1 MRSQPLPGAIKA
13 RAGWLWSSQGGAPVS
28 GSEPWPPA
36 TVDLASAPRAHLTSE
51 RPAARAQLEFGRAS
65 SLAAAVRTAAG
76 EDRTHDLR
84 IMRPTRCQLRY
95 CRLEYF
101 QTSTAAPIPKLKHE
115 ARSRYSS
122 WAYQMT
128 AVGFEPTPLRTGA
141 WSQRLRPLGQTVM
154 NACEGGPSFEHRPMQ
169 HAALSSGAAAL
180 SSTRPLVADLHL
192 GPEGEARPRGLWDK

>member
-36 TVDLASAPRAHLTSE
+36 TEDLASAPRAHLTSE

-84 IMRPTRCQLRY
+84 IMRPTRYQLRY
-95 CRLEYF
+95 CR
-101 QTSTAAPIPKLKHE
+101 SCCGPGVHICRPATAGPL
-115 ARSRYSS
+115 
-122 WAYQMT
+122 WAKPSGT
-128 AVGFEPTPLRTGA
+128 ACL
-141 WSQRLRPLGQTVM
+141 SQPVLSLGTWQCDAGRRGRL
-154 NACEGGPSFEHRPMQ
+154 
-169 HAALSSGAAAL
+169 AAASCL
-180 SSTRPLVADLHL
+180 CWGV
-192 GPEGEARPRGLWDK
+192 PRGESLRQVRTELTTLGL

>member
-28 GSEPWPPA
+28 GMEPWPPA
-36 TVDLASAPRAHLTSE
+36 TVDLASAPRAHPTSE

-95 CRLEYF
+95 CHDENF
-101 QTSTAAPIPKLKHE
+101 AKLGASSRMRP
-115 ARSRYSS
+115 ARSCAASISTRF
-122 WAYQMT
+122 WQVTQT
-128 AVGFEPTPLRTGA
+128 AEPLFIRSMPQRMAAQGLPAVVRRWPSEVCTPYLQSEPTQSRMQCQLDASLPIAPL
-141 WSQRLRPLGQTVM
+141 PLLCG
-154 NACEGGPSFEHRPMQ
+154 R
-169 HAALSSGAAAL
+169 
-180 SSTRPLVADLHL
+180 
-192 GPEGEARPRGLWDK
+192 